1 MSGNIKK
8 EIKLVKKYGGQ
19 TIFTSGITFSSS
31 QIIRNNF
38 DTLDKKQKNEII
50 YLKKKFNIE
59 NIKKILKNIE
69 NTNISVIGETILDHY
84 IFCEA
89 LGKASKDSTL
99 VVKKNEEEILIG
111 GAAAIA
117 NNLAKFTKKVQL
129 FSFYGKSDELNKII
143 KSKLKKN
150 IVRLFINLK
159 DRPTILKSRL
169 LDKLNNNKIIG
180 IYNLNDD
187 VIKGHAQTN
196 LLSKLRK
203 NLGSQPL
210 IVADYGHGLLS
221 KKILNYICS
230 KKNFV
235 SVNAQINSSSIGYHN
250 LLNYKKVNLIV
261 INEKEIR
268 FEMRDRNSK
277 IEILMKKLLNKVN
290 CKLLV
295 VTRGNLGLIAYDKK
309 NFFYSNAY
317 AKEVLDK
324 IGAGDTILFLLS
336 ILIFNK
342 VDIRLALFL
351 SSIAAALNVRNYAN
365 LHTIEKNEILK
376 IIENLYKI

>member
-1 MSGNIKK
+1 M
-8 EIKLVKKYGGQ
+8 
-19 TIFTSGITFSSS
+19 
-31 QIIRNNF
+31 
-38 DTLDKKQKNEII
+38 
-50 YLKKKFNIE
+50 
-59 NIKKILKNIE
+59 
-69 NTNISVIGETILDHY
+69 
-84 IFCEA
+84 
-89 LGKASKDSTL
+89 
-99 VVKKNEEEILIG
+99 
-111 GAAAIA
+111 
-117 NNLAKFTKKVQL
+117 
-129 FSFYGKSDELNKII
+129 
-143 KSKLKKN
+143 
-150 IVRLFINLK
+150 FINLK